1 MPFYSRFNAAGGLAD
16 FWNEWKKPTPHRWPI
31 LLASLMLTGTLFS
44 WLASERYYYPPEKPK
59 VTYITTYAEG
69 RTDEEIL
76 ASNIENQRLKEEREA
91 EEMARIERRRELY
104 KQVGRATGLDV
115 DQMEA
120 EIRAQEA
127 EEAAAEDARFAPR
140 TRAAEQSAEEPSEST
155 EDSE

>member
-16 FWNEWKKPTPHRWPI
+16 FWNEWRKPTPHRWPI
-31 LLASLMLTGTLFS
+31 LFAAMCMTGTLMF
-44 WLASERYYYPPEKPK
+44 WLTKERYYYPPEQPK

-69 RTDEEIL
+69 RTDEEII
-76 ASNIENQRLKEEREA
+76 ASNIANQRLKDEREA
-91 EEMARIERRRELY
+91 EAKARLERRRELY

-140 TRAAEQSAEEPSEST
+140 TRTSETSEST
-155 EDSE
+155 DDSE